1 MLKMDLRKLI
11 NYFSSKSRIERKEK
25 NIAYKN
31 KKYNDYSDAELQLKI
46 DELEDK
52 EKNTKGI
59 LSFINVALLTLIA
72 GVITYVFKKISLFIL
87 TSYHLKPQQMNS
99 VVTVQLGQLIDIGMG
114 GIFILMLL
122 IIIVCYNIK
131 RNNRATTIRYL
142 KKRLNG
148 DSGNGLWW

>member
-1 MLKMDLRKLI
+1 M
-11 NYFSSKSRIERKEK
+11 
-25 NIAYKN
+25 
-31 KKYNDYSDAELQLKI
+31 
-46 DELEDK
+46 
-52 EKNTKGI
+52 

-72 GVITYVFKKISLFIL
+72 GVVTYVFKKISLFIL

-142 KKRLNG
+142 KKG
-148 DSGNGLWW
+148 

>member
-25 NIAYKN
+25 IIAYKN

-72 GVITYVFKKISLFIL
+72 GVITYVFKRISLFIL
-87 TSYHLKPQQMNS
+87 TSYHLKPQQMDS

-131 RNNRATTIRYL
+131 RNNRATTIRY
-142 KKRLNG
+142 
-148 DSGNGLWW
+148 